1 MECIENESMRQDL
14 KTIRLSISRMHV
26 LKRDG
31 ELQAV
36 NFNKITKRL
45 SDLAICISTEIDP
58 IKIGKKVCNSI
69 YDKVTT
75 RELDELSAEIA
86 IGLCTE
92 HPDYGTL
99 AAHICV
105 SNLHK
110 YTPPTF
116 SQCVKEL
123 FEARVITQ
131 KLYNTV
137 VANETRINSAID
149 TFKDY
154 SFDFFGLKTLIKS
167 YLFKVG
173 DKIVERP
180 QYMLMRVAL
189 SIHHSNIDD
198 AIETYALMS
207 DKYFI
212 HATPTLFNAGTEFP
226 QLSSCYLVEL
236 QEDSIS
242 GIFDTLKDC
251 ATISKWAGGIGL
263 NIHKLRSTGS
273 DVRNNKNACTGIVPS
288 LRVFNAT
295 SRYVN
300 QGGKRPGSIAIYLTV
315 DHPDIMSLLEL
326 KKNHGDEEQRCRD
339 LFYGIWVSDLF
350 MRRVR
355 DDLTWSLFCPHA
367 LPSPLEEVYGEKYDE
382 MYLMYES
389 QHLYKKQMK
398 ARDLW
403 SAICN
408 SQIETGTPYVL
419 YKDAINRKSNQK
431 NVGTI
436 KSSNLCCEIV
446 EYTSPDEIAVCNLA
460 SIGLPVFVKDG
471 KFDHALL
478 HKVVKVMTRNLNKVI
493 DINMYPVEKARV
505 SNLRHRPI
513 GIGIQGLADVF
524 IMLGQ
529 PFDSKQAATTNM
541 DIFETIYHASLEA
554 SMELAKINTP
564 YDTFSGS
571 PVSKGILQFDMWDKH
586 EYCCGSGRYDWNVLR
601 TNIMKNGLR
610 NSLLVAPMPTA
621 STSQILGNNECFEP
635 YTSNLYLRRTSAG
648 EFVVVNKHLVK
659 DLLAIGLW
667 NTKMKE
673 LIISHNGSVQNI
685 QSVPSSIK
693 ELYKT
698 AWEISQKALIN
709 LSADRGI
716 YVCQSQSLNLFMQRP
731 SIKSMSSMHFYGWER
746 GLKTGIYYLRTQAAA
761 QPIQFTIEPGTCESC
776 SA

>member
-1 MECIENESMRQDL
+1 
-14 KTIRLSISRMHV
+14 MHV

-36 NFNKITKRL
+36 NFNKITKRI
-45 SDLAICISTEIDP
+45 SDLADCISTEIDP
-58 IKIGKKVCNSI
+58 IKIGKQVCNSI

-75 RELDELSAEIA
+75 RELDELSADIA

-92 HPDYGTL
+92 HPDYGIL

-110 YTPPTF
+110 YTPASF
-116 SQCVKEL
+116 SQCAKEL
-123 FEARVITQ
+123 FEAKVITSNLYTTVMTHQ
-131 KLYNTV
+131 KRLDAAV
-137 VANETRINSAID
+137 SCC
-149 TFKDY
+149 KDY
-154 SFDFFGLKTLIKS
+154 SFDFFGLKTLMKS
-167 YLFKVG
+167 YLFKIG
-173 DKIVERP
+173 DKIIERP

-189 SIHHSNIDD
+189 TIHHLNIDA
-198 AIETYALMS
+198 AIETYSLMS

-212 HATPTLFNAGTEFP
+212 HATPTLFNAGTDFP

-263 NIHKLRSTGS
+263 NIHKLRSTGA
-273 DVRNNKNACTGIVPS
+273 DVRNNKNVCTGIVPS

-355 DDLTWSLFCPHA
+355 DNLTWSLFCPHS
-367 LPSPLEEVYGEKYDE
+367 LPSPLEEVYGEEYDE
-382 MYLMYES
+382 MYMMYES
-389 QHLYKKQMK
+389 QHLYKKQIK

-408 SQIETGTPYVL
+408 SQIETGTPYIL
-419 YKDAINRKSNQK
+419 YKDAVNRKSNQK

-460 SIGLPVFVKDG
+460 SIGLPMFVKDG

-478 HKVVKVMTRNLNKVI
+478 HKVVKVITRNLNKVI

-513 GIGIQGLADVF
+513 GIGVQGLADVF
-524 IMLGQ
+524 ILLGQ
-529 PFDSKQAATTNM
+529 PFDSKNAAQTNM
-541 DIFETIYHASLEA
+541 DIFETMYHASLEA
-554 SMELAKINTP
+554 SMGLAKT
-564 YDTFSGS
+564 DTAYETFRGS
-571 PVSKGILQFDMWDKH
+571 PASLGILQFDMWDKH
-586 EYCCGSGRYDWNVLR
+586 EYCCGSGRYDWNELR
-601 TNIMKNGLR
+601 TQIMKHGLR

-659 DLLAIGLW
+659 NLLDLGLW

-673 LIISHNGSVQNI
+673 LIISHNGSIQNI
-685 QSVPSSIK
+685 NNIPDVVK

-716 YVCQSQSLNLFMQRP
+716 YICQSQSLNLFVQRP
-731 SIKSMSSMHFYGWER
+731 TIKSLSSMHFYGWER
-746 GLKTGIYYLRTQAAA
+746 GLKTGIYYLRTQAASQA
-761 QPIQFTIEPGTCESC
+761 IQFTIEPGTCESC